1 MKNPLKVKSGI
12 AKKGVDFIASL
23 LRKPKKTAPLTKKQ
37 DVYKQG
43 IAKTTIGVGVP
54 SFAAGMYVASDGK
67 KPAPQKSVANPVV
80 KKKVKKTK
88 TPKTVK
94 LTPDQMPKPK
104 PKKKMYMLE
113 GSGLPYADK
122 KPKKD
127 SNVEFVVGKT
137 KKKLFGGG
145 KVGMKSGPATH
156 NRLY

>member
-12 AKKGVDFIASL
+12 AKKGVDLIASL

-43 IAKTTIGVGVP
+43 MAKTGIGIGVP
-54 SFAAGMYVASDGK
+54 AFAAGMYMGSDGK
-67 KPAPQKSVANPVV
+67 KPAPNKSVAKPVI

-88 TPKTVK
+88 TPKIVK

-104 PKKKMYMLE
+104 PKKKMYMKE
-113 GSGLPYADK
+113 KYTG
-122 KPKKD
+122 KD
-127 SNVEFVVGKT
+127 SNVEFKS
-137 KKKLFGGG
+137 LSGGG
-145 KVGMKSGPATH
+145 KVGMKVGPATH

>member
-23 LRKPKKTAPLTKKQ
+23 LRKPKKTANLTKKQ
-37 DVYKQG
+37 DVYNQG
-43 IAKTTIGVGVP
+43 MAKTAVVTAIP
-54 SFAAGMYVASDGK
+54 TFAAGMYVASDGK
-67 KPAPQKSVANPVV
+67 KPAPQKSIANPVI

-104 PKKKMYMLE
+104 PKKKMYMKE
-113 GSGLPYADK
+113 KYTG
-122 KPKKD
+122 KD
-127 SNVEFVVGKT
+127 SNVEFKS
-137 KKKLFGGG
+137 LSGGG
-145 KVGMKSGPATH
+145 KVGMKVGPATH